1 MASGSEKGAGGG
13 SGGSKGSTKSGARA
27 NNTPR
32 QGGINSNNPVPF

>member
-1 MASGSEKGAGGG
+1 MASGSEKGAGGS
-13 SGGSKGSTKSGARA
+13 SGGTRSTKSGARA